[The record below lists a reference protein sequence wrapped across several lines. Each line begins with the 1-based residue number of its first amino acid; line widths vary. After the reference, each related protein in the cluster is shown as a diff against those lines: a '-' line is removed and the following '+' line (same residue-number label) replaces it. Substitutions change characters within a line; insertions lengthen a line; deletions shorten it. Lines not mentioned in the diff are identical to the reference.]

1 MKRCICNTEP
11 TVTCAG
17 MKYYV
22 SCPKCGLATDMYD
35 ALEDAEKAWD
45 SRRVEMGKYVLK
57 VVEEKKAIEK
67 KKEVVPKEE
76 LAAETLKLANKLKAG
91 PLADYTNIKK
101 QINGSYFD
109 NYRTYIK
116 DVEAPTQNSS
126 GDTED
131 FKEGVK
137 ATEERRAA
145 NFRGR

>member
-35 ALEDAEKAWD
+35 TLEDAEKAWD

-67 KKEVVPKEE
+67 KKDKVVPKVAPQEEDKVVPKEDKVVPEEE
-76 LAAETLKLANKLKAG
+76 LKEDKVV
-91 PLADYTNIKK
+91 PEEEPRPYKK
-101 QINGSYFD
+101 
-109 NYRTYIK
+109 RTR
-116 DVEAPTQNSS
+116 
-126 GDTED
+126 
-131 FKEGVK
+131 KEK
-137 ATEERRAA
+137 
-145 NFRGR
+145 

>member
-35 ALEDAEKAWD
+35 TLEDAEKAWD

-67 KKEVVPKEE
+67 KKEVPKVVPKEDKVVPNEEPEEELKEDKVVPKEE
-76 LAAETLKLANKLKAG
+76 PKEDKVV
-91 PLADYTNIKK
+91 PEDEPRPYKK
-101 QINGSYFD
+101 
-109 NYRTYIK
+109 RTR
-116 DVEAPTQNSS
+116 
-126 GDTED
+126 
-131 FKEGVK
+131 KEK
-137 ATEERRAA
+137 
-145 NFRGR
+145 

>member
-35 ALEDAEKAWD
+35 TLEDAEKAWD

-67 KKEVVPKEE
+67 KKEEEPKEDKVVPKEDKVVPEEEPKEDKVVPKEDKVVPKEE
-76 LAAETLKLANKLKAG
+76 PEDE
-91 PLADYTNIKK
+91 PRPYKK
-101 QINGSYFD
+101 
-109 NYRTYIK
+109 RTR
-116 DVEAPTQNSS
+116 
-126 GDTED
+126 
-131 FKEGVK
+131 KEK
-137 ATEERRAA
+137 
-145 NFRGR
+145 

>member
-76 LAAETLKLANKLKAG
+76 PKVAPKEDKVVPKEEPKEEEPKEDKVVPKEAVPNEEDE
-91 PLADYTNIKK
+91 PRPYKK
-101 QINGSYFD
+101 
-109 NYRTYIK
+109 RTR
-116 DVEAPTQNSS
+116 
-126 GDTED
+126 
-131 FKEGVK
+131 KEK
-137 ATEERRAA
+137 
-145 NFRGR
+145 

>member
-35 ALEDAEKAWD
+35 TLEDAEKAWD

-67 KKEVVPKEE
+67 KKVPKEDKVVPKEE
-76 LAAETLKLANKLKAG
+76 DKVVPKEEPKEDKVVPK
-91 PLADYTNIKK
+91 
-101 QINGSYFD
+101 
-109 NYRTYIK
+109 
-116 DVEAPTQNSS
+116 EAP
-126 GDTED
+126 ED
-131 FKEGVK
+131 EPRPYKKRTRKEK
-137 ATEERRAA
+137 
-145 NFRGR
+145 

>member
-67 KKEVVPKEE
+67 KKEDKVVPKEE
-76 LAAETLKLANKLKAG
+76 PKEDKVVPKEDKVV
-91 PLADYTNIKK
+91 PKEEDEPRPYKK
-101 QINGSYFD
+101 
-109 NYRTYIK
+109 RTR
-116 DVEAPTQNSS
+116 
-126 GDTED
+126 
-131 FKEGVK
+131 KEK
-137 ATEERRAA
+137 
-145 NFRGR
+145 

>member
-35 ALEDAEKAWD
+35 TLEDAEKAWD

-67 KKEVVPKEE
+67 KKVPKVAPQEEDKVVSKEDKVVPEEEPKVVHEEPEEEPRPYKKRTRKE
-76 LAAETLKLANKLKAG
+76 K
-91 PLADYTNIKK
+91 
-101 QINGSYFD
+101 
-109 NYRTYIK
+109 
-116 DVEAPTQNSS
+116 
-126 GDTED
+126 
-131 FKEGVK
+131 
-137 ATEERRAA
+137 
-145 NFRGR
+145 

>member
-35 ALEDAEKAWD
+35 TLEDAEKAWD

-67 KKEVVPKEE
+67 KKEEEPKEDKVVPKEE
-76 LAAETLKLANKLKAG
+76 PKEEEPKEDKVVPKEDKVVPNEEDE
-91 PLADYTNIKK
+91 PRPYKK
-101 QINGSYFD
+101 
-109 NYRTYIK
+109 RTR
-116 DVEAPTQNSS
+116 
-126 GDTED
+126 
-131 FKEGVK
+131 KEK
-137 ATEERRAA
+137 
-145 NFRGR
+145 

>member
-35 ALEDAEKAWD
+35 TLEDAEKAWD

-67 KKEVVPKEE
+67 KKVPKEDKVVPKEE
-76 LAAETLKLANKLKAG
+76 PKEDKVVPKEDKVV
-91 PLADYTNIKK
+91 PEDEPRPYKK
-101 QINGSYFD
+101 
-109 NYRTYIK
+109 RTR
-116 DVEAPTQNSS
+116 
-126 GDTED
+126 
-131 FKEGVK
+131 KEK
-137 ATEERRAA
+137 
-145 NFRGR
+145 

>member
-35 ALEDAEKAWD
+35 TLEDAEKAWD

-67 KKEVVPKEE
+67 KKDKVAPQEEDKVVPKEDKVVPEEEPKEELKEDKVVPKEE
-76 LAAETLKLANKLKAG
+76 PKEE
-91 PLADYTNIKK
+91 PEDEPRPYKK
-101 QINGSYFD
+101 
-109 NYRTYIK
+109 RTR
-116 DVEAPTQNSS
+116 
-126 GDTED
+126 
-131 FKEGVK
+131 KEK
-137 ATEERRAA
+137 
-145 NFRGR
+145 

>member
-35 ALEDAEKAWD
+35 VLEDAEKAWD

-76 LAAETLKLANKLKAG
+76 PKEDKVVPKEEPKEDKVV
-91 PLADYTNIKK
+91 PEEEPRPYKK
-101 QINGSYFD
+101 
-109 NYRTYIK
+109 RTR
-116 DVEAPTQNSS
+116 
-126 GDTED
+126 
-131 FKEGVK
+131 KEK
-137 ATEERRAA
+137 
-145 NFRGR
+145 

>member
-35 ALEDAEKAWD
+35 TLEDAEKAWD

-67 KKEVVPKEE
+67 KKEVAPKEEDKVVPKEDKVVPKE
-76 LAAETLKLANKLKAG
+76 DKVVPA
-91 PLADYTNIKK
+91 
-101 QINGSYFD
+101 
-109 NYRTYIK
+109 
-116 DVEAPTQNSS
+116 EAPDDEPRPYKKRTR
-126 GDTED
+126 
-131 FKEGVK
+131 KEK
-137 ATEERRAA
+137 
-145 NFRGR
+145 

>member
-45 SRRVEMGKYVLK
+45 SRRVEMGKYVIK

-67 KKEVVPKEE
+67 KKEEEPKEDKVVPKEE
-76 LAAETLKLANKLKAG
+76 PKEEEPKEDKVVPKEE
-91 PLADYTNIKK
+91 PKDEPKEDKVVPKEDKVVPDEEPRPYKK
-101 QINGSYFD
+101 
-109 NYRTYIK
+109 RTR
-116 DVEAPTQNSS
+116 
-126 GDTED
+126 
-131 FKEGVK
+131 KEK
-137 ATEERRAA
+137 
-145 NFRGR
+145 

>member
-35 ALEDAEKAWD
+35 TLEDAEKAWD

-67 KKEVVPKEE
+67 KKEEEPKEDKVVPKEE
-76 LAAETLKLANKLKAG
+76 PKEEEPKEDKVVPKEDKVV
-91 PLADYTNIKK
+91 PEEEPRPYKK
-101 QINGSYFD
+101 
-109 NYRTYIK
+109 RTR
-116 DVEAPTQNSS
+116 
-126 GDTED
+126 
-131 FKEGVK
+131 KEK
-137 ATEERRAA
+137 
-145 NFRGR
+145 

>member
-67 KKEVVPKEE
+67 KAAPKEVAPKEDKVVPKEE
-76 LAAETLKLANKLKAG
+76 PKEDKVVPKEE
-91 PLADYTNIKK
+91 PDEEPRPYKK
-101 QINGSYFD
+101 
-109 NYRTYIK
+109 RTR
-116 DVEAPTQNSS
+116 
-126 GDTED
+126 
-131 FKEGVK
+131 KEK
-137 ATEERRAA
+137 
-145 NFRGR
+145 

>member
-35 ALEDAEKAWD
+35 TLEDAEKAWD

-67 KKEVVPKEE
+67 KKDKVVPKEDKVVPKEE
-76 LAAETLKLANKLKAG
+76 PKEDKVVPKEEPKEDKVV
-91 PLADYTNIKK
+91 PEEEPRPYKK
-101 QINGSYFD
+101 
-109 NYRTYIK
+109 RTR
-116 DVEAPTQNSS
+116 
-126 GDTED
+126 
-131 FKEGVK
+131 KEK
-137 ATEERRAA
+137 
-145 NFRGR
+145 

>member
-35 ALEDAEKAWD
+35 TLEDAEKAWD

-67 KKEVVPKEE
+67 KKDKVAPQEEYKVVPKEDKVVPEEEPKEELKEDKVVPKEE
-76 LAAETLKLANKLKAG
+76 PKEE
-91 PLADYTNIKK
+91 PEDEPRPYKK
-101 QINGSYFD
+101 
-109 NYRTYIK
+109 RTR
-116 DVEAPTQNSS
+116 
-126 GDTED
+126 
-131 FKEGVK
+131 KEK
-137 ATEERRAA
+137 
-145 NFRGR
+145 

>member
-67 KKEVVPKEE
+67 KKEVVPKEDKVVPKE
-76 LAAETLKLANKLKAG
+76 EPKEEKAV
-91 PLADYTNIKK
+91 PKEEDKVVPKEEEKEDKVVPKEVPEDEPRPYKK
-101 QINGSYFD
+101 
-109 NYRTYIK
+109 RTR
-116 DVEAPTQNSS
+116 
-126 GDTED
+126 
-131 FKEGVK
+131 KEK
-137 ATEERRAA
+137 
-145 NFRGR
+145 

>member
-67 KKEVVPKEE
+67 KKEEDKVVPKEE
-76 LAAETLKLANKLKAG
+76 PKEVAPKEDKVVPKEDKVV
-91 PLADYTNIKK
+91 PKEEPEEEPRPYKK
-101 QINGSYFD
+101 
-109 NYRTYIK
+109 RTR
-116 DVEAPTQNSS
+116 
-126 GDTED
+126 
-131 FKEGVK
+131 KEK
-137 ATEERRAA
+137 
-145 NFRGR
+145 

>member
-67 KKEVVPKEE
+67 KKEVAPKEEDKVVPKEDKVVPKE
-76 LAAETLKLANKLKAG
+76 DKVVPA
-91 PLADYTNIKK
+91 
-101 QINGSYFD
+101 
-109 NYRTYIK
+109 
-116 DVEAPTQNSS
+116 EAPDDEPRPYKKRTR
-126 GDTED
+126 
-131 FKEGVK
+131 KEK
-137 ATEERRAA
+137 
-145 NFRGR
+145 

>member
-35 ALEDAEKAWD
+35 TLEDAEKAWD

-67 KKEVVPKEE
+67 KKEEEPKEELKEDKVVPKEE
-76 LAAETLKLANKLKAG
+76 PKEDKVV
-91 PLADYTNIKK
+91 PEEEPRPYKK
-101 QINGSYFD
+101 
-109 NYRTYIK
+109 RTR
-116 DVEAPTQNSS
+116 
-126 GDTED
+126 
-131 FKEGVK
+131 KEK
-137 ATEERRAA
+137 
-145 NFRGR
+145 

>member
-67 KKEVVPKEE
+67 KKDVPKVAPQEEDKVVPKEE
-76 LAAETLKLANKLKAG
+76 PKEVAPKEDKVVPNEE
-91 PLADYTNIKK
+91 PEDEPRPYKK
-101 QINGSYFD
+101 
-109 NYRTYIK
+109 RTR
-116 DVEAPTQNSS
+116 
-126 GDTED
+126 
-131 FKEGVK
+131 KEK
-137 ATEERRAA
+137 
-145 NFRGR
+145 

>member
-35 ALEDAEKAWD
+35 TLEDAEKAWD

-67 KKEVVPKEE
+67 KKEVVPKVAPQEE
-76 LAAETLKLANKLKAG
+76 DKVVPKEDKVVPEEEPKVVHEEEPKEDKVVPKEEPKVVPNEE
-91 PLADYTNIKK
+91 PEEEPRPYKK
-101 QINGSYFD
+101 
-109 NYRTYIK
+109 RTR
-116 DVEAPTQNSS
+116 
-126 GDTED
+126 
-131 FKEGVK
+131 KEK
-137 ATEERRAA
+137 
-145 NFRGR
+145 

>member
-35 ALEDAEKAWD
+35 TLEDAEKAWD

-67 KKEVVPKEE
+67 KKEVVPKEDKVVPKEEPKEE
-76 LAAETLKLANKLKAG
+76 LKEDKVVPKEEDKVVPKG
-91 PLADYTNIKK
+91 EPKEDKVVPEDEPRPYKK
-101 QINGSYFD
+101 
-109 NYRTYIK
+109 RTR
-116 DVEAPTQNSS
+116 
-126 GDTED
+126 
-131 FKEGVK
+131 KEK
-137 ATEERRAA
+137 
-145 NFRGR
+145 

>member
-35 ALEDAEKAWD
+35 TLEDAEKAWD

-67 KKEVVPKEE
+67 KKVVPKVAPQEEDKVVPKEDKVVPEEEPKEELKEDKVVPKEE
-76 LAAETLKLANKLKAG
+76 PKVVHEE
-91 PLADYTNIKK
+91 PEEEPRPYKK
-101 QINGSYFD
+101 
-109 NYRTYIK
+109 RTR
-116 DVEAPTQNSS
+116 
-126 GDTED
+126 
-131 FKEGVK
+131 KEK
-137 ATEERRAA
+137 
-145 NFRGR
+145 

>member
-35 ALEDAEKAWD
+35 TLEDAEKAWD

-67 KKEVVPKEE
+67 KKEEEPKEDKVVPKEE
-76 LAAETLKLANKLKAG
+76 PKEVAPKLCPRKSRDRTRSVQGRRSKWRVESYMGVQSFIMTQTLLIL
-91 PLADYTNIKK
+91 PMLLR
-101 QINGSYFD
+101 F
-109 NYRTYIK
+109 
-116 DVEAPTQNSS
+116 
-126 GDTED
+126 
-131 FKEGVK
+131 
-137 ATEERRAA
+137 
-145 NFRGR
+145 